1 MNSSRSDTVTRRDFL
16 AGASA
21 LTAASMLGMS
31 DIASAEPPP
40 ETTRI
45 RMTHSPAICLAPQ
58 YLAEELLR
66 IEGFTEIEYVKLKT
80 EAAPQLVE
88 KGLADMFMWDVP
100 GIMPT
105 IDRGAPLVVLSGV
118 HAGCYEL
125 IGNEA
130 IKTVRD
136 LKGKTVAIQIADS
149 GDQILLS
156 SMLAY
161 LGMDPRKDVR
171 WVAGTQFGDAMD
183 LFVAGKADAFMGF
196 APQPQELRRRNIG
209 HVLVNTAQD
218 RPWSQYYCCA
228 VVANANFAERHPVA
242 TKRALR
248 AFLKAADMCAAEPER
263 VARYLVKRGF
273 EPRYDIG
280 LEVLTSLPYMRWR
293 EANVEDTIRFHALRL
308 HEVGILKTAPNE
320 LVSRSVDRRYLDEI
334 REELKA

>member
-1 MNSSRSDTVTRRDFL
+1 MMTGKNITRRYFL
-16 AGASA
+16 SSASA
-21 LTAASMLGMS
+21 LTAASMLGMPS
-31 DIASAEPPP
+31 IASAEPPP

-45 RMTHSPAICLAPQ
+45 RLTHSPAICLAPQ
-58 YLAEELLR
+58 YLAEDLLR
-66 IEGFTEIEYVKLKT
+66 IEGFTEIEYVQLET

-88 KGLADMFMWDVP
+88 KGMADIFMWDVP
-100 GIMPT
+100 GIIPT
-105 IDRGAPLVVLSGV
+105 IDRAAPVVVLSGV

-125 IGNEA
+125 IANEG
-130 IKTVRD
+130 INSVRD
-136 LKGKTVAIQIADS
+136 LKGKTVAVQIANS

-171 WVAGTQFGDAMD
+171 WIAGEKFGDAME

-196 APQPQELRRRNIG
+196 APQPQELRRKNIG

-228 VVANANFAERHPVA
+228 VVANQNFTERNPVA

-248 AFLKAADMCAAEPER
+248 AFLKAADICAAQPER

-280 LEVLTSLPYMRWR
+280 LEVLTSLPYKRWR

-308 HEVGILKTAPNE
+308 HEVGMLETAPNA

-334 REELKA
+334 RRELKA